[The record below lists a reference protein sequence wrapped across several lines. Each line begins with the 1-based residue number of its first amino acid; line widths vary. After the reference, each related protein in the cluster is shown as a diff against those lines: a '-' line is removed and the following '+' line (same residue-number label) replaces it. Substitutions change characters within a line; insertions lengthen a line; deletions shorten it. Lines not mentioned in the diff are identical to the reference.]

1 MRSSRFLK
9 DLAKKVD
16 IWVQVDKDE
25 EVVND
30 TVKDDLIVIPVVRG
44 EQLIFKR
51 EIPLFIEEHQY
62 TLDKIY
68 NKHFKDYEHISKKD
82 FYIFAYAN
90 TRK

>member
-1 MRSSRFLK
+1 MWSQIIK
-9 DLAKKVD
+9 PDN
-16 IWVQVDKDE
+16 IDE
-25 EVVND
+25 EVIND

-44 EQLIFKR
+44 EHLIFKR

-68 NKHFKDYEHISKKD
+68 NKHFKDYKHVSKKD

-90 TRK
+90 TNERYRR

>member
-1 MRSSRFLK
+1 MWSQLIK
-9 DLAKKVD
+9 PDN
-16 IWVQVDKDE
+16 KDE

-30 TVKDDLIVIPVVRG
+30 IVKDDLIVIPVVRG

-68 NKHFKDYEHISKKD
+68 NKHFKDYDHISKKD
-82 FYIFAYAN
+82 FYIFAYVN
-90 TRK
+90 TNERYRR